1 MSANEPS
8 LENWLATLLQR
19 HPDDIDLGVERVRS
33 VAETL
38 GLAAPEPLVIT
49 VAGTNGKGS
58 SVAMLAAIY
67 RAAGYAVGTY
77 TSPHLHRFNE
87 RIQIQAQPAGDAEII
102 AAFEAIDHAAGDTR
116 LTYFEVATLAALWV
130 FSQHSLDL
138 VILEVGLGGRL
149 DAVNLVDADACLITA
164 IDVDH
169 QEWLGDDRENIGRE
183 KAGVMR
189 PGRPCVCSDRAAP
202 ASVLAQANA
211 LGTPLRRLGQD
222 FDWRDEAD
230 GKNDQAWWF
239 LPDGQGQAG
248 AVAMPTLPLAGR
260 YQRDNASGVLALVD
274 WLGERFPVSRDQ
286 MAKGLQATQHPG
298 RMQRLQTERGHWLL
312 DVAHNPQAAGAL
324 AQALPKTGQ
333 VCVFAVMA
341 DKDVAGMI
349 APLQGRVARW
359 VLPPLSVARAL
370 EPHALAEALQQ
381 AGVAGETIYLT
392 DSMTQALEKAE
403 SFHRDGTDEALICG
417 SFYTVAEA
425 LTALKATNSQ
435 TMDEG

>member
-8 LENWLATLLQR
+8 LESWLEVLLQR
-19 HPDDIDLGVERVRS
+19 HPDEIDLGVERVRS

-38 GLAAPEPLVIT
+38 DLAAPDSLVIT

-67 RAAGYAVGTY
+67 QAAGYAVGTY

-87 RIQIQAQPAGDAEII
+87 RIQIQAQPAEDAEII

-130 FSQHSLDL
+130 FSRHSLDV

-169 QEWLGDDRENIGRE
+169 QEWLGDDRENVGRE

-189 PGRPCVCSDRAAP
+189 PGRPCVCSDRRVP
-202 ASVLAQANA
+202 TSVIAHANA
-211 LGTPLRRLGQD
+211 LGTPLRRLGRD
-222 FDWRDEAD
+222 FDWRDDLD

-239 LPDGQGQAG
+239 LPEGSGKAE
-248 AVAMPTLPLAGR
+248 ALAMPPLPLAGR
-260 YQRDNASGVLALVD
+260 YQRDNASGVLALVG
-274 WLGERFPVSRDQ
+274 WLGERCPVSRDQ
-286 MAKGLQATQHPG
+286 MIKGLQATHHPG
-298 RMQRLQTERGHWLL
+298 RMQRLQTQSGNWLL
-312 DVAHNPQAAGAL
+312 DVAHNPHAAGAV
-324 AQALPKTGQ
+324 AQALSKTGQ
-333 VCVFAVMA
+333 VCVFAVMT

-349 APLQGRVARW
+349 APLQEWVARW

-381 AGVAGETIYLT
+381 AGVASEAIYLS
-392 DSMTQALEKAE
+392 DSMAQALQKAE
-403 SFHRDGTDEALICG
+403 SFHQNGTEEALICG

-425 LTALKATNSQ
+425 LTALKETDFQ